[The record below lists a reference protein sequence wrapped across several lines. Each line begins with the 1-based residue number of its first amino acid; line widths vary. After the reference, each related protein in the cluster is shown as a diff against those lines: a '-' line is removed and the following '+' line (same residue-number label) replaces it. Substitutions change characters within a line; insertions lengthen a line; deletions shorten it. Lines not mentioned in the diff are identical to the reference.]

1 MILLQIVF
9 SYNVFGMGNFRG
21 GEMIF
26 LKKIIWLFSSKWI
39 YDGREFEGD
48 LEGSYE
54 SLNCAEISG
63 IFRLD
68 WIHVKTKKLPNIPV
82 LVSWKFVY
90 N

>member
-48 LEGSYE
+48 LEGFYE

-63 IFRLD
+63 IFCLD